1 MQDAAAARSDEGAG
15 CATIFTVGH
24 SNHSADRLL
33 ELLSAAGVKLV
44 ADVRRF
50 PHSKRWPQF
59 SLEWLKGR
67 LGDCGIDYLW
77 LAGLG
82 GRRRLMDEDAA
93 YAGWEQAGFRAY
105 AAHMRSEE
113 FQAALVRL
121 TSLARDNLSA
131 CGHAQAGR
139 AALMCAEGLWWQCH
153 RRLIADQLL
162 ARGYEVVHIM
172 PDGRLA
178 EHVLTPFAV
187 ARDGWL
193 TYPAPLQ
200 RVPFSSG

>member
-1 MQDAAAARSDEGAG
+1 MCRGKLPGMQDAAAARSDEGAG
-15 CATIFTVGH
+15 RRATIFTIGH

-59 SLEWLKGR
+59 SLAQFKAR

-77 LAGLG
+77 LVGLG
-82 GRRRLMDEDAA
+82 GRRRLMDEDVA

-113 FQAALVRL
+113 FQVPLARL
-121 TSLARDNLSA
+121 TSLAHDDK
-131 CGHAQAGR
+131 R

-162 ARGYEVVHIM
+162 ARGYQVVHIM

-178 EHVLTPFAV
+178 EHVLTPFAA

-200 RVPFSSG
+200 RVLFSSG